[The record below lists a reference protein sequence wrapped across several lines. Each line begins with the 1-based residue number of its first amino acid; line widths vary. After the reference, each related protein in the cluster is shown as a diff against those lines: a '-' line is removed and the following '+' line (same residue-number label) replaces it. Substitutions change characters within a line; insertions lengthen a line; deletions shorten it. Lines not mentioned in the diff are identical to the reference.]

1 MSTAAN
7 PSTSSVPTPRSPQ
20 LNLGQAI
27 PRHWFG
33 GNVLATHLVN
43 GVSML
48 FPAGERF
55 FVRSVFHYMDQI
67 DDPLLRAQIKG
78 FFGQE
83 GRHAKE
89 HDRWNEILSEQ
100 GYSVETFLSIY
111 ERIAYGV
118 VERLASPSLR
128 LAATAACEHFTAML
142 AERVL
147 RFDVLSHA
155 DPTMAQL
162 LKWHAAEEIEHRSV
176 AFDVMQKVS
185 PSYAMRVA
193 GLAVAATLL
202 GGFWCTATLML
213 LWQDRKRLN
222 GSLQNDAKQLREVRK
237 RNHVKGVFLPGIREY
252 LQKDFHPA
260 KLPLDELAKDYL
272 LTAQLS

>member
-1 MSTAAN
+1 MSTAAH
-7 PSTSSVPTPRSPQ
+7 SSASSVPTPRSPQ
-20 LNLGQAI
+20 LDLGSAI

-55 FVRSVFHYMDQI
+55 FVRSVHHYMDQI
-67 DDPLLRAQIKG
+67 DDPLLRAQVKG

-89 HDRWNEILSEQ
+89 HDRWNAILTEQ

-128 LAATAACEHFTAML
+128 LAATAACEHFTAIL
-142 AERVL
+142 AERAL
-147 RFDVLSHA
+147 RHDFLSHA
-155 DPTMAQL
+155 DPTMTQL

-213 LWQDRKRLN
+213 LWQDRKLLR
-222 GSLQNDAKQLREVRK
+222 GSMKKDAQQLRAVRK
-237 RNHVKGVFLPGIREY
+237 RNNVKGLFLSGIREY
-252 LQKDFHPA
+252 LQRDFHPA
-260 KLPLDELAKDYL
+260 KQPLDDLAKDYL
-272 LTAQLS
+272 LTAQMS